1 MTPLYPFVFKPL
13 FKRYLWGGR
22 RLGESLG
29 KPIGEGNDFAESWEI
44 ADHHQGQSIVANGP
58 LAGVSLHEL
67 VATRG
72 PELFGRHGPQSRFP
86 LIFKFL
92 DCQRDLSVQV
102 HPDDAAAA
110 LLNPPDLGKTEAW
123 LVLWAEAGSRI
134 YAGLK
139 AGCDRLSLERALAAG
154 EVDRCLH
161 SFEARAGQC
170 VFIPAGTVHALGA
183 GMVVAEIQQAS
194 DTTYRLFDWNRVGP
208 DGKPRQLH
216 LAESLAAI
224 DFSAT
229 EVAPQSP
236 QATDRPYVSRLA
248 ACDKFV
254 LDRWSLSGQATIGG
268 DDRFHIVSVLE
279 GSLRLPGVPGDAL
292 RSGQTALIPAA
303 CSALPIETTSPA
315 TLLDMYLPD
324 VLAAHR

>member
-1 MTPLYPFVFKPL
+1 MTPLYPLVFQPL

-22 RLGESLG
+22 RLGEVLN
-29 KPIGEGNDFAESWEI
+29 KPIDDGNDYAESWEI
-44 ADHHQGQSIVANGP
+44 ADHHQGQSIVAKGP

-67 VATRG
+67 VERRG
-72 PELFGRHGPQSRFP
+72 LELLGQHAPQRRFP
-86 LIFKFL
+86 LIFKYL

-110 LLNPPDLGKTEAW
+110 RLDPPDLGKTEAW
-123 LVLWAEAGSRI
+123 LVLMADPGSRI

-139 AGCDRLSLERALAAG
+139 SGCDRVQLERALTGG
-154 EVDRCLH
+154 EVEACLH
-161 SFEARAGQC
+161 SFEAQAGQC

-224 DFSAT
+224 DYSAT
-229 EVAPQSP
+229 DVAPRSP
-236 QATDRPYVSRLA
+236 ATTERPQVQRLA

-254 LDRWSLSGQATIGG
+254 LDRCNVSGQALVGG
-268 DDRFHIVSVLE
+268 DDRFHIVSILE
-279 GSLRLPGVPGDAL
+279 GSLRLPGVPGGSL
-292 RSGQTALIPAA
+292 GRGETALIPAA
-303 CSALPIETTSPA
+303 CGAISVESTSPA
-315 TLLDMYLPD
+315 TFLDMYLPD
-324 VLAAHR
+324 LPAAHR